1 MVTHDVGLK
10 YFADRIIWLR
20 DGKIQR
26 IEHVSERKRKETM
39 DNLHKELETLGLTRT
54 NNRSQEGGEE
64 PAPQD
69 NFKNTQIRKPTD
81 YRTHRDFSAAT
92 AAVLTNFAT

>member
-26 IEHVSERKRKETM
+26 IEHVSLVKKKETM
-39 DNLHKELETLGLTRT
+39 DKLNHDLARLNIKFTEE
-54 NNRSQEGGEE
+54 QEGEGPKEYHG
-64 PAPQD
+64 
-69 NFKNTQIRKPTD
+69 FKNTDIRQPTD
-81 YRTHRDFSAAT
+81 YQTHRDYNASKFIFLIFPSS
-92 AAVLTNFAT
+92 

>member
-26 IEHVSERKRKETM
+26 IEHVSERKRQETM
-39 DNLHKELETLGLTRT
+39 ENLHQELEELGLS
-54 NNRSQEGGEE
+54 NKKKSSGSNPEQPSQS
-64 PAPQD
+64 Q
-69 NFKNTQIRKPTD
+69 FKNTQIRKPTD
-81 YRTHRDFSAAT
+81 YRTHRDFSSAN